1 VQPPNSA
8 PLSDVPSQQKPK
20 VEKCKHSMS
29 FNEKK
34 KLCQDLEQLPDEM
47 VVPIITFL
55 RKHIGLSQ
63 NEEEIEV
70 DIDAFDDDYL

>member
-1 VQPPNSA
+1 
-8 PLSDVPSQQKPK
+8 
-20 VEKCKHSMS
+20 MS

-34 KLCQDLEQLPDEM
+34 KLCEDLEQLPNEM
-47 VVPIITFL
+47 AVPIITFL